1 MHATEAKKK
10 VEDNTLDNLV
20 ISSLCLEDK
29 RAIYEFLQ
37 DPVVMRFLGPRR
49 PLTDEE
55 ASEWFELELNA
66 ATRHVFRT
74 KDTNDL
80 VGFCGIKVIDGVEDF
95 AYFLLKAHWG
105 KGYAVD
111 MCRMVVAIMPASKD
125 LESVQVFIAN
135 DNSASQAVARKL
147 GWPRI
152 RESVNQY
159 EKGHLYRISR

>member
-1 MHATEAKKK
+1 M
-10 VEDNTLDNLV
+10 DNLV

-29 RAIYEFLQ
+29 RAIFEFLQ

-55 ASEWFELELNA
+55 ASAWFELELNA

-80 VGFCGIKVIDGVEDF
+80 VGFCGIKVIDGVQDF

-105 KGYAVD
+105 KGFAAD
-111 MCRMVVAIMPASKD
+111 MCRMAVEKLPDTTD
-125 LESVQVFIAN
+125 LDKVQVFIAN
-135 DNSASQAVARKL
+135 DNTASRAVARKL

-152 RESVNQY
+152 CESDNQY
-159 EKGHLYRISR
+159 EKGHLYRMSR